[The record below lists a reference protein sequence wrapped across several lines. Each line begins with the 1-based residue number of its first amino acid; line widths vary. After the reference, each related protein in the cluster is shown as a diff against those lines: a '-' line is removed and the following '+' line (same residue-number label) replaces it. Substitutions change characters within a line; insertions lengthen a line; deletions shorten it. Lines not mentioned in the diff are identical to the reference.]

1 MAIHVVNEARR
12 CLHCKKPMCREGCP
26 INTTSRRSSSCS
38 VPGTKRM
45 LVRCFTRTIL

>member
-26 INTTSRRSSSCS
+26 ISTNIPEAIELFHRPQRRSRRNA
-38 VPGTKRM
+38 
-45 LVRCFTRTIL
+45 VRE

>member
-26 INTTSRRSSSCS
+26 ISTNI
-38 VPGTKRM
+38 PEAIEATKKKP
-45 LVRCFTRTIL
+45 VKCCTRITR

>member
-26 INTTSRRSSSCS
+26 ISTNIPEAPAKC
-38 VPGTKRM
+38 
-45 LVRCFTRTIL
+45 CTRITR